1 MARTT
6 TEGGT
11 TSGYSLI
18 GSVSIAMRPAMKIT
32 IDSTAAKI
40 GRSMKKRDRRMVLT
54 LRDGRVGRV
63 LHGHHLGRNL
73 DARAHPHE
81 AVHDDLLAGLEPRA
95 HDPETVVREPTE
107 LDRAVRETVT
117 LGQHQHELAI
127 LIGPDSRVAHQQRRL
142 ALAAD
147 QLHPGEQTGR
157 EAAIAVGKDGAGP
170 DGTGGGVDAVVDEV
184 EPTFVGKPG
193 LVG

>member
-32 IDSTAAKI
+32 IESTAAKI
-40 GRSMKKRDRRMVLT
+40 GRSMKKRDRRMVLA

-63 LHGHHLGRNL
+63 LHGHHLGRHL
-73 DARAHPHE
+73 DARPHPHQ

-95 HDPETVVREPTE
+95 HDPKTVVREAAE
-107 LDRAVRETVT
+107 LH
-117 LGQHQHELAI
+117 GAI
-127 LIGPDSRVAHQQRRL
+127 
-142 ALAAD
+142 
-147 QLHPGEQTGR
+147 R
-157 EAAIAVGKDGAGP
+157 EA
-170 DGTGGGVDAVVDEV
+170 
-184 EPTFVGKPG
+184 
-193 LVG
+193 